1 MFTVRNLSVLAYAQ
15 GFTSWIY
22 RHNGDI
28 SEVFVDGFFD
38 SANDMI
44 SKGDMIM
51 ISASAAGAHRFV
63 LKSDKSGVVIT
74 PLV

>member
-28 SEVFVDGFFD
+28 SEVFADGFFD
-38 SANDMI
+38 SANDMM

-51 ISASAAGAHRFV
+51 ISANAAGAHRFV
-63 LKSDKSGVVIT
+63 LKSDTSGVMIT